1 MNFLKTFNQ
10 RLLNL
15 YAFDFLVLLSFRLY
29 LAYVFWFA
37 GFRKIKWEDGFP
49 NIDRFAG
56 FLGPGGQDNLNFIL
70 PHFFGWL
77 AVLSEAGGAI
87 LLLVGLFSRWIAIPL
102 IFTTVSYTH
111 LTLPTTV
118 DV

>member
-1 MNFLKTFNQ
+1 MRNWKRNKKNDILNYEFFKTFND

-15 YAFDFLVLLSFRLY
+15 GIFDFLVLLFFRLY

-37 GFRKIKWEDGFP
+37 GYGKINWKDGIP

-70 PHFFGWL
+70 PHFWVAGSL
-77 AVLSEAGGAI
+77 AEAGGAI
-87 LLLVGLFSRWIAIPL
+87 LLLVGLF
-102 IFTTVSYTH
+102 F
-111 LTLPTTV
+111 
-118 DV
+118 